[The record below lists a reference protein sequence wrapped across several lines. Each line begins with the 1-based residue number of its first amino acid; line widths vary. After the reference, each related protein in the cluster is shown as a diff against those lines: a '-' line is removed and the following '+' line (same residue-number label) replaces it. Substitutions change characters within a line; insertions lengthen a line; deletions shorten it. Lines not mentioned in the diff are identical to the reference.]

1 MAMAEEKKVVKTP
14 HNVIMEDRTRLMVTG
29 VNDVDSFDEQTVVL
43 VTDQGEL
50 TVRGGDLHISRFNVE
65 TGELNMEGRILA
77 MIYTDSQKQQ
87 GAFSAACFDDGP
99 CGKSALRTRP

>member
-14 HNVIMEDRTRLMVTG
+14 HNVILEDRSRLMVTG

-77 MIYTDSQKQQ
+77 LVYTDSQKQQ
-87 GAFSAACFDDGP
+87 GGFFGR
-99 CGKSALRTRP
+99 LFR